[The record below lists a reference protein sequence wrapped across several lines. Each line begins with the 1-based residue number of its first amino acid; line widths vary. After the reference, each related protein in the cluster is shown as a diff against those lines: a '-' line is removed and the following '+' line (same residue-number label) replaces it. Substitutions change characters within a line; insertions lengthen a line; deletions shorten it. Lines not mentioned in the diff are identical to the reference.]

1 MIETCQFL
9 PYVHGHRELEG
20 GGHGVCLVVLLVGT
34 GACLLEGTMSLFCQS
49 GVFDVF
55 MYINPRPKPATMRRI
70 RLMV

>member
-1 MIETCQFL
+1 MKMNSTLLSNFL
-9 PYVHGHRELEG
+9 RGDA
-20 GGHGVCLVVLLVGT
+20 GVVVLAVE
-34 GACLLEGTMSLFCQS
+34 GAFLLEGTTSLFCQS